1 MKRLFTTLVFLLC
14 TLSLC
19 QAQNEVDN
27 PSISIAMIASD
38 MDASYNF
45 YTNIIGMV
53 ETGGFSIDGSFGEKS
68 GLTGGT
74 PYDVKILKLL
84 DEPHSTEFKL
94 ASFGNPKE
102 ESGKVIQDKNGVRY
116 ITIYLK
122 STAEVLQRIKDNN
135 IETLGDTP
143 IQLPDGRNFILI
155 QDPDGLFIELIGK

>member
-38 MDASYNF
+38 MDASYDF